1 MAVWSDVY
9 ALKFTTIGLSGEWSN
24 VLSSQFSTL
33 SNEVD
38 LSVDDLAATARLPG
52 VSIDVIDYL
61 IYSVDGDNIV
71 FPGQDNV
78 VITMLAAG
86 TTEGLVF
93 WGGVEQT
100 VKSWT
105 DTAITVGPIDGTGLT
120 IGQSYDWEVWRPG
133 G

>member
-1 MAVWSDVY
+1 MTVWSDVY
-9 ALKFTTIGLSGEWSN
+9 ATDFITEGAAASL
-24 VLSSQFSTL
+24 V
-33 SNEVD
+33 VD
-38 LSVDDLAATARLPG
+38 GLAATARLPG
-52 VSIDVIDYL
+52 VSVDVFDYY

-78 VITMLAAG
+78 VISMFAAG
-86 TTEGLVF
+86 NTEGLVF

-105 DTAITVGPIDGTGLT
+105 DTAIIVGPIDGTGLT